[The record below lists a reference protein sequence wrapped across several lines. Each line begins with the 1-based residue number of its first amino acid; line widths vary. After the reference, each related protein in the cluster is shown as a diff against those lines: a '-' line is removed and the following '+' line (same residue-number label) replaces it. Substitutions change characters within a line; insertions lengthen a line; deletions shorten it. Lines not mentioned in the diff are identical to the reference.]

1 MGRARLDAHDLAV
14 LHVGGHAALGHLV
27 AHVAVRVALLD
38 GGVGVHRA
46 LGVRDVEAERAGQ
59 RAPGGQGGRALHAVS
74 YTHLDVYKRQ
84 LLEHR
89 ALWLYLLTDE
99 AAKAGADPAAFAPA
113 AVKRCGLFQGAE
125 LVAKGGG
132 TNSLKSLKKG
142 LFGKPAQMVFE
153 MDVKD
158 VQDDRFELEF
168 HYCPLVK
175 AWQKQGCTDEEIS
188 NLCDWA
194 MCGDR
199 GTVSYTHLDVYKR
212 QPLGGLTRS
221 DWAMAATYMISWLI
235 ACSRRHTSSSVS
247 AYSKM
252 RAAVRLIVSIS
263 SSYSVPLMCD
273 LRRSCSQ
280 AMTLSINS

>member
-1 MGRARLDAHDLAV
+1 MASKVVNEPRIKNPLIKAIR
-14 LHVGGHAALGHLV
+14 
-27 AHVAVRVALLD
+27 
-38 GGVGVHRA
+38 
-46 LGVRDVEAERAGQ
+46 E
-59 RAPGGQGGRALHAVS
+59 
-74 YTHLDVYKRQ
+74 

-99 AAKAGADPAAFAPA
+99 AAKAGADPAAVAPA
-113 AVKRCGLFQGAE
+113 AVKRCGQFQGAE

-132 TNSLKSLKKG
+132 TNSRKSLKKG

-199 GTVSYTHLDVYKR
+199 GIGEAYGCELDLPKTIARGDDVCHLIYHR
-212 QPLGGLTRS
+212 
-221 DWAMAATYMISWLI
+221 
-235 ACSRRHTSSSVS
+235 
-247 AYSKM
+247 
-252 RAAVRLIVSIS
+252 
-263 SSYSVPLMCD
+263 
-273 LRRSCSQ
+273 
-280 AMTLSINS
+280 